1 MVLNDIKVQIKV
13 SSGKFLFRT
22 WVFLKDCVHLYFESF
37 PYNLPLW
44 CNVIAF
50 LRFYQTSSDI
60 KWVIWQIS
68 LTKFVFV
75 YRFQVSLRISIF
87 CTHTITFFGESRLLQ
102 RLFYFAI
109 ETDEVLFIVSNVIK
123 SQHKVY
129 SECRIS
135 SSSTRSFEML
145 CWFNSYD
152 VSRL

>member
-13 SSGKFLFRT
+13 SSRKFLFHT
-22 WVFLKDCVHLYFESF
+22 WVCTRLCAFIFWILSLQ
-37 PYNLPLW
+37 LPLW

-50 LRFYQTSSDI
+50 LRLYQTSSDI

-129 SECRIS
+129 SECKNQ
-135 SSSTRSFEML
+135 FF
-145 CWFNSYD
+145 FNTFIWNA
-152 VSRL
+152 LLI

>member
-1 MVLNDIKVQIKV
+1 MCVCIFLLLMEKNSWPMMVLNDIKVQIKV
-13 SSGKFLFRT
+13 SSGKFLFHT
-22 WVFLKDCVHLYFESF
+22 WVFLKYCVHLYLESF
-37 PYNLPLW
+37 QYNLPLW

-109 ETDEVLFIVSNVIK
+109 ETEFKYTNDISVVLFLFICHEFFMEI
-123 SQHKVY
+123 
-129 SECRIS
+129 
-135 SSSTRSFEML
+135 
-145 CWFNSYD
+145 
-152 VSRL
+152 